1 MKQFFASALLA
12 LAGLVAHAQA
22 PPVPTGA
29 SAVVQDGTMVAFT
42 WNASPGAT
50 SYNVYSNGTLLGNDP
65 NVGWL
70 VTNPVAGASYT
81 VAAVNASGT
90 SAQSAPVTV
99 GGVTPP
105 PTPPITPTKFCATD
119 PNPACGVALT
129 WTAGASTPATAANPA
144 PPAATGF
151 LVFRG
156 IQGGAVPTQITPTA
170 LPVTQTS
177 YTDNTIAA
185 STTYEYY
192 VVSVDAAGAQS
203 APSNTESVVVA
214 AAPSVPTPPTPVNL
228 TGSVIN

>member
-1 MKQFFASALLA
+1 MKQFFAFALLA
-12 LAGLVAHAQA
+12 LAALAAHAQA

-42 WNASPGAT
+42 WNASAGAT

-70 VTNPVAGASYT
+70 VTNPVTGASYT
-81 VAAVNASGT
+81 VAAVNASGA

-105 PTPPITPTKFCATD
+105 PPPPAQVKFCATD
-119 PNPACGVALT
+119 PNPACGVVLT
-129 WTAGASTPATAANPA
+129 WTAGVPAAATATVPA

-156 IQGGAVPTQITPTA
+156 IQGGAAPTQITATA
-170 LPVTQTS
+170 LPVTQTT

-203 APSNTESVVVA
+203 VPSNTGQVVVA
-214 AAPSVPTPPTPVNL
+214 AAPSLPTPPTPTDL
-228 TGSVIN
+228 TLSVTN